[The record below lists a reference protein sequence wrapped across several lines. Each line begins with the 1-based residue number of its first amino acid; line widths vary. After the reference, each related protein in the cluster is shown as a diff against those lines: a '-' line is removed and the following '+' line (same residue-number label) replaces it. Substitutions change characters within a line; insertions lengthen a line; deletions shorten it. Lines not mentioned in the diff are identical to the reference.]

1 NRFSAAS
8 EVRGGRL
15 VVDGTLEGPG
25 LRVARAGEL
34 GGGGTIAAPTRID
47 GVLAADR
54 LAGAPSFTRS
64 LELSPSSTT
73 RVALGGQPPIRLDGA
88 AAFARLGG
96 RLQLTAAD
104 AAGAGQKFLTV
115 ARGATYQGG
124 FDALQQAPGLAA
136 RGLRHDLRFAADGI
150 ALALAPLDLPGQVNL
165 QG

>member
-1 NRFSAAS
+1 KAGSGALRLSGDNRFAGVAVEAGELALAGRNRFSAAS

-73 RVALGGQPPIRLDGA
+73 RVAL
-88 AAFARLGG
+88 
-96 RLQLTAAD
+96 
-104 AAGAGQKFLTV
+104 
-115 ARGATYQGG
+115 
-124 FDALQQAPGLAA
+124 
-136 RGLRHDLRFAADGI
+136 
-150 ALALAPLDLPGQVNL
+150 
-165 QG
+165 

>member
-1 NRFSAAS
+1 M
-8 EVRGGRL
+8 
-15 VVDGTLEGPG
+15 DGTLEGPG

-104 AAGAGQKFLTV
+104 AAG
-115 ARGATYQGG
+115 RG
-124 FDALQQAPGLAA
+124 
-136 RGLRHDLRFAADGI
+136 RSS
-150 ALALAPLDLPGQVNL
+150 
-165 QG
+165 

>member
-1 NRFSAAS
+1 SGDNRFAGVAVEAGELALAGRNRFSAAS

-73 RVALGGQPPIRLDGA
+73 RVALGGQP
-88 AAFARLGG
+88 
-96 RLQLTAAD
+96 
-104 AAGAGQKFLTV
+104 
-115 ARGATYQGG
+115 
-124 FDALQQAPGLAA
+124 
-136 RGLRHDLRFAADGI
+136 
-150 ALALAPLDLPGQVNL
+150 
-165 QG
+165 